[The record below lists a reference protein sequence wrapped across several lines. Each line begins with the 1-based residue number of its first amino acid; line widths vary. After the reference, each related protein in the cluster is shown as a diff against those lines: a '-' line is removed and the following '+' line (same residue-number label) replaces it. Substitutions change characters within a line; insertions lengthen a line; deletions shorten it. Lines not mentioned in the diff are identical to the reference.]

1 MTSCHDSAESACTKS
16 RRSLVQWRTLRDD
29 GPMQHPG
36 KIVYVD
42 GNSGRTLSVDDA
54 ERVPRAQRF
63 AATPRGP
70 VPVVRVVSA
79 VCGNQQL
86 LHAYG
91 PDGELLRSTVQRRQD

>member
-1 MTSCHDSAESACTKS
+1 M
-16 RRSLVQWRTLRDD
+16 QWRTLRDD
-29 GPMQHPG
+29 RLMHHPG

-54 ERVPRAQRF
+54 ERVPRALRF
-63 AATPRGP
+63 VPTPLGP

-79 VCGNQQL
+79 IVGNQQL
-86 LHAYG
+86 VHAYG